1 MSQQDVELW
10 RPCSPR
16 SPQLIPEMCDPEVVW
31 VEDPTRA
38 DSRTYRGHDGV
49 RASWERWLENF
60 DEYGFEV
67 ESMSDHGD
75 RVLVT
80 GVEHGRGRA
89 SGAEVSARVYVLCT
103 FRAGK
108 ILRYQEFYEEQDA
121 LAALEPLAV
130 ATADRRRSV
139 TSGRCPECGRQTA
152 RI

>member
-1 MSQQDVELW
+1 VSQQNVELLEALFAGAQ
-10 RPCSPR
+10 SLDKEAMLAALPR
-16 SPQLIPEMCDPEVVW
+16 LIPEMCDPEIVW

-60 DEYGFEV
+60 DEYGVEV

-108 ILRYQEFYEEQDA
+108 ILRYQEFYDEQDA
-121 LAALEPLAV
+121 LAALEP
-130 ATADRRRSV
+130 
-139 TSGRCPECGRQTA
+139 
-152 RI
+152 

>member
-1 MSQQDVELW
+1 VSQRDVELLEALFAGAQSLD
-10 RPCSPR
+10 REAMLAAL
-16 SPQLIPEMCDPEVVW
+16 PQLIPEMCDPEVVW

-38 DSRTYRGHDGV
+38 DSRTYRGHEGV

-60 DEYGFEV
+60 DEYGVEV

-80 GVEHGRGRA
+80 GVERGRGRA

-108 ILRYQEFYEEQDA
+108 ILRYQEFYDEQDA
-121 LAALEPLAV
+121 LAALE
-130 ATADRRRSV
+130 R
-139 TSGRCPECGRQTA
+139 
-152 RI
+152 

>member
-1 MSQQDVELW
+1 VSQQDVELLEALFAGAQ
-10 RPCSPR
+10 SLDKEAMLAAL
-16 SPQLIPEMCDPEVVW
+16 PQLIPEMCDPEVVW

-60 DEYGFEV
+60 DEYGVEV

-103 FRAGK
+103 FRSGK
-108 ILRYQEFYEEQDA
+108 ILRYQEFYDEQDA
-121 LAALEPLAV
+121 LAALE
-130 ATADRRRSV
+130 R
-139 TSGRCPECGRQTA
+139 
-152 RI
+152 

>member
-1 MSQQDVELW
+1 MSQQDVELLEALFAGAQ
-10 RPCSPR
+10 SLDKEAMLAAL
-16 SPQLIPEMCDPEVVW
+16 PQLIPEMCDPEVVW

-38 DSRTYRGHDGV
+38 DSRTYRGHEGV

-60 DEYGFEV
+60 DEYGVEV

-108 ILRYQEFYEEQDA
+108 ILRYQEFYDEQDA
-121 LAALEPLAV
+121 LAALE
-130 ATADRRRSV
+130 R
-139 TSGRCPECGRQTA
+139 
-152 RI
+152 

>member
-1 MSQQDVELW
+1 VSQQNVELLEALFAGAQ
-10 RPCSPR
+10 SLDKEAMLAAL
-16 SPQLIPEMCDPEVVW
+16 PQLIPELCDPEIVW

-38 DSRTYRGHDGV
+38 DSRTYRGHEGV

-60 DEYGFEV
+60 EEYGVEV

-108 ILRYQEFYEEQDA
+108 ILRYEEFYDEQDA
-121 LAALEPLAV
+121 LAALDP
-130 ATADRRRSV
+130 
-139 TSGRCPECGRQTA
+139 
-152 RI
+152 

>member
-1 MSQQDVELW
+1 MSQQDVELLEALFAGAQ
-10 RPCSPR
+10 SLDKEAMLAAL
-16 SPQLIPEMCDPEVVW
+16 PQLIPEMCDPEIVW

-38 DSRTYRGHDGV
+38 DSRTYRGHEGV

-60 DEYGFEV
+60 DEYGVEV

-75 RVLVT
+75 RVLIT

-108 ILRYQEFYEEQDA
+108 ILRYQEFYDEQDA
-121 LAALEPLAV
+121 LAALE
-130 ATADRRRSV
+130 R
-139 TSGRCPECGRQTA
+139 
-152 RI
+152 

>member
-1 MSQQDVELW
+1 VSQQDVELLEALFAGAQ
-10 RPCSPR
+10 SLDKEAMLAAL
-16 SPQLIPEMCDPEVVW
+16 PQLIPEMCDPEVVW

-60 DEYGFEV
+60 DEYGVEV

-89 SGAEVSARVYVLCT
+89 SGAEVSARVYVVCT

-108 ILRYQEFYEEQDA
+108 LLRYQEFYDEQDA
-121 LAALEPLAV
+121 LAALE
-130 ATADRRRSV
+130 R
-139 TSGRCPECGRQTA
+139 
-152 RI
+152 

>member
-1 MSQQDVELW
+1 VSQQDVELLEALFAGAQ
-10 RPCSPR
+10 SLDKEAMLAAL
-16 SPQLIPEMCDPEVVW
+16 PQLIPEMCDPDVVW

-80 GVEHGRGRA
+80 GIEHGRGRA

-108 ILRYQEFYEEQDA
+108 ILRYQEFYDEQDA
-121 LAALEPLAV
+121 LAALE
-130 ATADRRRSV
+130 R
-139 TSGRCPECGRQTA
+139 
-152 RI
+152 

>member
-1 MSQQDVELW
+1 VSQQNVELLEALFAGAQ
-10 RPCSPR
+10 SLDKEAMLAAL
-16 SPQLIPEMCDPEVVW
+16 PQLISEMCDPDIEW

-38 DSRTYRGHDGV
+38 DSRTYRGHEGV

-60 DEYGFEV
+60 EEYGVEV

-108 ILRYQEFYEEQDA
+108 ILRYEEFYDEQDA
-121 LAALEPLAV
+121 LAALDP
-130 ATADRRRSV
+130 
-139 TSGRCPECGRQTA
+139 
-152 RI
+152 